1 MKKIIIS
8 MGGSVLFDE
17 NLKSERIEKF
27 ALMVTD
33 LKKEG
38 FEIGVVVGGG
48 KICGKYVEAA
58 RNLGANEFFCDD
70 LGIRVTRVNAL
81 LFIKALGN
89 IASPQVVTDFFEA
102 KKIMDSGKIV
112 VMGGMMPSLTTDAVA
127 SLLAEFVESDLVN
140 VTNVRGVYSD
150 DPSKNKDAKF
160 YDKMSFEEMVLLSS
174 EKDSRRARSNF
185 VFDAMASKIIA
196 RSKVKTS
203 IVGSDSIENILNA
216 VKRKGFDGTLIG

>member
-81 LFIKALGN
+81 LFIKALGDVV
-89 IASPQVVTDFFEA
+89 SPQVVTDFFEA

-160 YDKMSFEEMVLLSS
+160 YDKMSFEEMILLSS

-203 IVGSDSIENILNA
+203 IVGSDSIE
-216 VKRKGFDGTLIG
+216 